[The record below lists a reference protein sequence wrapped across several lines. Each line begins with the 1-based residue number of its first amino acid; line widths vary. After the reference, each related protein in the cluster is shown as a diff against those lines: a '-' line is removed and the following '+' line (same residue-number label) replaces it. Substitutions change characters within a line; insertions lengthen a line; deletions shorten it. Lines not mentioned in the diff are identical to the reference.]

1 MGCQTH
7 GTALSCPFAVIVIQH
22 STKPLTP
29 RYSSSL
35 VSLRFHRHDQPVPKT
50 LMVMRLGFR
59 KGSILGYRPAPLSG
73 GPEIFKLRS
82 AHAAG
87 DCAGA
92 GSLGRPQP
100 MRFVAQS
107 RKPTFAVPRGTSS
120 FKRGRATSTLPSRR
134 PQVLVAEVVRATT
147 AVGAMRCSP
156 GEADISNIGFTE
168 QFTSGRR

>member
-1 MGCQTH
+1 MGRQTH

-35 VSLRFHRHDQPVPKT
+35 VSLRFHDQPVPKT

-82 AHAAG
+82 AHAGG

-100 MRFVAQS
+100 MRFVAQRGSPPS
-107 RKPTFAVPRGTSS
+107 RHFRIQE
-120 FKRGRATSTLPSRR
+120 GRATSTLPSRR
-134 PQVLVAEVVRATT
+134 PQVLVAAEVVRATT

-156 GEADISNIGFTE
+156 GEADISNISFTE

>member
-1 MGCQTH
+1 
-7 GTALSCPFAVIVIQH
+7 VIVIQH

-50 LMVMRLGFR
+50 LMVMRLGFP

-92 GSLGRPQP
+92 GETAAHAFRC
-100 MRFVAQS
+100 
-107 RKPTFAVPRGTSS
+107 RKEEAHLRGTSRH
-120 FKRGRATSTLPSRR
+120 FRIQEGRATSTVPSRR
-134 PQVLVAEVVRATT
+134 PQVLVAGEVVRATT